1 MKRRNLIDEY
11 RAAGYPEASLECL
24 YYLESRTEEHLDRFL
39 ERYRHL
45 RPIGKL
51 FSPEM
56 LGMIRELTALEEYLA
71 HLEEMIVS
79 QSTNPSDSVPS
90 QGPLW
95 DF

>member
-11 RAAGYPEASLECL
+11 KAAGYPEASLNCL
-24 YYLESRTEEHLDRFL
+24 YYLESRTEGHLDRYL

-56 LGMIRELTALEEYLA
+56 LGVIQELAALEEYLF
-71 HLEEMIVS
+71 HLEEMILS
-79 QSTNPSDSVPS
+79 QKNLREPMPPPA
-90 QGPLW
+90 PLW
-95 DF
+95 DL

>member
-24 YYLESRTEEHLDRFL
+24 YYLESRTDEHLDTFL

-56 LGMIRELTALEEYLA
+56 LGIIRELIVLEDYIT
-71 HLEEMIVS
+71 HLEEMLLS
-79 QSTNPSDSVPS
+79 QKANPLDPPPS
-90 QGPLW
+90 W